1 MKLGTLITV
10 GLAGVILGVWIQSNL
25 RPMASVADAP
35 AAPQIVPVLVA
46 NTRLIEP
53 TSRAAMVIHIGW
65 KRRFVAMHPLE
76 RSTSRSDYATGQ
88 QENES
93 NDPAR

>member
-1 MKLGTLITV
+1 
-10 GLAGVILGVWIQSNL
+10 
-25 RPMASVADAP
+25 
-35 AAPQIVPVLVA
+35 
-46 NTRLIEP
+46 
-53 TSRAAMVIHIGW
+53 MVIHIGW